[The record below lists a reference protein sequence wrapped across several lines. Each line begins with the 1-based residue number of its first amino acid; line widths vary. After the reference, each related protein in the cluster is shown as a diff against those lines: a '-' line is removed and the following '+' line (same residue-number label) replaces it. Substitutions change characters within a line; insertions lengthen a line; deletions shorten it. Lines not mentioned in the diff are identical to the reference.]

1 MSPDQMLERPLPH
14 SADAERAILGSII
27 LSNRLADEA
36 AVALM
41 PEDFYIPSHRRI
53 FLAMLELSEAGA
65 EISPLT
71 VAEYLRN
78 SGEVESVGG
87 LSFVSNLTHGLPHFN
102 RLSTYTQIV
111 REKSSLRRLA
121 KLGYEIASRA
131 LEGDE
136 DAGAVATFAEES
148 AAEVRARAGAT
159 GGGFRSF
166 SDVAVEAEGLYEKLA
181 RGDSEAIPTGFVEL
195 DKATR
200 GGIQPGDLWV
210 VAALTGKG
218 KSAWAVGAARQQA
231 HAGIPVAFISR
242 EMSDLENFTRAISGA
257 SGVPAWCI
265 KPGLFPGDYERLNEW
280 LPYVGSLPI
289 WINSHTANIHEIR
302 SQVKDLVRRENIRTL
317 FVDYLQLL
325 GVSGDSR
332 NSTRAQEVAT
342 VSRVLKEIAMDC
354 GIGVFAL
361 AQFNRYATHNDRP
374 EIHHLAESSGIE
386 KDASLVLILDMEDQ
400 QEYSSTRKCTMR
412 IAKHRNGPLLNL
424 DFQYD
429 GDTLT
434 FSAVA

>member
-1 MSPDQMLERPLPH
+1 MLERPLPN
-14 SADAERAILGSII
+14 SADSERAILGSII

-36 AVALM
+36 AVALR
-41 PEDFYIPSHRRI
+41 PEDFYVPSHRRI

-71 VAEYLRN
+71 VAEHFRAA
-78 SGEVESVGG
+78 GELEAVGG
-87 LSFVSNLTHGLPHFN
+87 LTFISNLTNGLPQFT
-102 RLSTYTQIV
+102 RLTTYTQIV
-111 REKSSLRRLA
+111 KEKSSLRQLA

-136 DAGAVATFAEES
+136 DSTAVATFTEEA
-148 AAEVRARAGAT
+148 AAEIRARAGDVK
-159 GGGFRSF
+159 GGFRPF
-166 SDVAVEAEGLYEKLA
+166 SDVSVEAEAVYEKMA
-181 RGDSEAIPTGFVEL
+181 RGDSEAIPTGFLEL

-210 VAALTGKG
+210 IAALTGKG

-231 HAGIPVAFISR
+231 TAGNPVAFISR
-242 EMSDLENFTRAISGA
+242 EMSDVENFTRAISGI

-265 KPGLFPGDYERLNEW
+265 KPGLFPGDYEKLNEW
-280 LPYVGSLPI
+280 LPHVGSLPI
-289 WINSHTANIHEIR
+289 WINSRTANIFEVR
-302 SQVKDLVRRENIRTL
+302 SQVKDLVRREGVRTL
-317 FVDYLQLL
+317 FVDYLQLM
-325 GVSGDSR
+325 GASSDSR

-424 DFQYD
+424 EFQYD